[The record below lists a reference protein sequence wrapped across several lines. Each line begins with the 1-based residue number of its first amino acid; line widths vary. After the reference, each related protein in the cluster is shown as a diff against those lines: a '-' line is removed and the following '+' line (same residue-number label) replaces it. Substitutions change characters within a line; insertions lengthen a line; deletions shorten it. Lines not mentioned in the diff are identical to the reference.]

1 MIKDSFS
8 TSIFTEPSKSPW
20 IESKRSKEARFSND
34 CSSFLSRVTIA
45 FKRNCCP
52 FPILDINSRANKRP
66 IRPNPY
72 KTTSFGTMSVELFAS
87 FNLSNTKDKASLYL
101 PSSKWYRS
109 EEHTSELQS
118 RPHLVCRLLLE

>member
-72 KTTSFGTMSVELFAS
+72 KTTSLGTMSVELF
-87 FNLSNTKDKASLYL
+87 
-101 PSSKWYRS
+101 RS

-118 RPHLVCRLLLE
+118 RPHLVCRLLLEKK